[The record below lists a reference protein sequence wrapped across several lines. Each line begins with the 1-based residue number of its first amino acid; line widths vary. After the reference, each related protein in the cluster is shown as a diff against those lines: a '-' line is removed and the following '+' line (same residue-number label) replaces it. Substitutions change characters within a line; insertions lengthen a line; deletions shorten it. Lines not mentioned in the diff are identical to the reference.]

1 MNLSNQFDPNFGAFF
16 PDVLNE
22 SFEDCVMV
30 PLPVDPTLVEYI
42 SSIPDDALYTAEA
55 GYGREDNPHVTVLYG
70 IADTDADKTKDILK
84 RLPKR
89 LTATLGK
96 ITVFETNPKFDV
108 LKIDVTSPSLVRLN
122 DFLCKNVE
130 YHNDYPKYHP
140 HVTLAYLK
148 KGRGKPYVGDTTFE
162 GKTVKFDSFIYS
174 DKNSQP
180 TTINELSIMTGMGG
194 GYGGQ
199 PGGPTAGSFGT
210 MSSPGFADAR
220 SAMFKSQNYPNP
232 ATGSNNSVT
241 KAQLQGQ
248 KYPDQ
253 EFGTMRRG
261 AKYTPATK
269 GVPPGG
275 NNIPPKSGAE
285 APKLQRN
292 VSTMQGNTV
301 ISNGLVDV
309 IEPEDLNDPR
319 FSPDEIYQG
328 IRQEMKKMEYPLKSV
343 ALEIVKQHLA
353 ANPKY
358 YSDLHLYDMSGE

>member
-1 MNLSNQFDPNFGAFF
+1 MKLTNTFDPNFGAFF

-30 PLPVDPTLVEYI
+30 PLPVDPALTEYI
-42 SSIPDDALYTAEA
+42 NSIPDDALYTAEPDH
-55 GYGREDNPHVTVLYG
+55 GREDKPHVTVLYG
-70 IADTDADKTKDILK
+70 ISDDDAEKTKEILK
-84 RLPKR
+84 RLPKQ

-96 ITVFETNPKFDV
+96 ITLFETNSKFDV
-108 LKIDVTSPSLVRLN
+108 LKIDVTSPSLARLN
-122 DFLCKNVE
+122 EFLCKNVE
-130 YHNDYPKYHP
+130 YHNDYPKYQP

-148 KGRGKPYVGDTTFE
+148 KGRGKPYDGDTAFD
-162 GKTVKFDSFIYS
+162 GKTVKFDAFIYS
-174 DKNSQP
+174 DAECNH
-180 TTINELSIMTGMGG
+180 TTIQESSIMNGAGG

-199 PGGPTAGSFGT
+199 PGGPTAASFGN
-210 MSSPGFADAR
+210 MSSPGFSDPR
-220 SAMFKSQNYPNP
+220 SGMLKGQNYPNP
-232 ATGSNNSVT
+232 ATGSNNAVT
-241 KAQLQGQ
+241 MAQLQGQ

-253 EFGTMRRG
+253 PFGTMRQG

-269 GVPPGG
+269 GVPSGG
-275 NNIPPKSGAE
+275 NNIPPKSGGD
-285 APKLQRN
+285 APKLQRS

-328 IRQEMKKMEYPLKSV
+328 IRQEMKAMEYPLKSV
-343 ALEIVKQHLA
+343 ALEKVKQHLS

-358 YSDLHLYDMSGE
+358 YSDLHIYNMGGE